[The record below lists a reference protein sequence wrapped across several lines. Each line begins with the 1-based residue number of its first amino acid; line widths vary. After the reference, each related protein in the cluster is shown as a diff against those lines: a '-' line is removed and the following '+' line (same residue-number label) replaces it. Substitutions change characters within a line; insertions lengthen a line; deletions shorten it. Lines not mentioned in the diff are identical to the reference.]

1 MFYESIK
8 QAVKN
13 GSNVILEC
21 DNFTN
26 SSIEELIFLAAQS
39 KSHITITN
47 CSKLSTSEMEEMS
60 NLGRNLITFDM
71 RKVK

>member
-13 GSNVILEC
+13 GSNIIIES

-47 CSKLSTSEMEEMS
+47 CSRLSTSEFEEVS
-60 NLGRNLITFDM
+60 NLGKSLVTFDM
-71 RKVK
+71 RKN

>member
-13 GSNVILEC
+13 GSNIIIES

-47 CSKLSTSEMEEMS
+47 CSRLSTSEFEEVS
-60 NLGRNLITFDM
+60 NLGKSLVTFDM
-71 RKVK
+71 RKK

>member
-13 GSNVILEC
+13 GSNIIIES
-21 DNFTN
+21 DNFTIN
-26 SSIEELIFLAAQS
+26 SIEELIFLAAQS

-47 CSKLSTSEMEEMS
+47 CSKLSTSEFEEIS
-60 NLGRNLITFDM
+60 KLGRSLVTFDM

>member
-13 GSNVILEC
+13 GSNIIIES

-47 CSKLSTSEMEEMS
+47 CSRLSTSEFEEMS

-71 RKVK
+71 RKK